1 MSNKKQI
8 EECIRD
14 GLESYFADLDGVE
27 PTAMYDMILKVVER
41 PLLDVVMQHAEHNQS
56 RAAEWLGINRNTL
69 RRKLVEHKL
78 SK

>member
-14 GLESYFADLDGVE
+14 GLEGYFTDLNGVE
-27 PTAMYDMILKVVER
+27 PAAMYEMMMKVVER
-41 PLLDVVMQHAEHNQS
+41 PLLVVVMKHADQNQS

-78 SK
+78 IK

>member
-14 GLESYFADLDGVE
+14 GLEGYFSDLDGVE
-27 PTAMYDMILKVVER
+27 PAAMYDMMLKVVER
-41 PLLDVVMQHAEHNQS
+41 PLLDVVMKHADQNQS

-78 SK
+78 IK

>member
-14 GLESYFADLDGVE
+14 GLEGYFTDLNGVE
-27 PTAMYDMILKVVER
+27 PAAMYDMMLKVVER
-41 PLLDVVMQHAEHNQS
+41 PLLLVVMKHADQNQS
-56 RAAEWLGINRNTL
+56 RAADWLGINRNTL

-78 SK
+78 IK